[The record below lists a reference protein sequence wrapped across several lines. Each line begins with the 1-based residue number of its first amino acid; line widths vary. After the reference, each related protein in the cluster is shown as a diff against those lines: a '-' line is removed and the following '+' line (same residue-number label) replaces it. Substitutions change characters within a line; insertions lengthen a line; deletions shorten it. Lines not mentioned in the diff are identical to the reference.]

1 MKRIFQGL
9 FFLLVIQ
16 SQIIAQNV
24 TPDSI
29 QARII
34 LIGDAGE
41 LKNGR
46 HPVVS
51 GVRSTISFDKKTTII
66 YLGDNLYKTGLP
78 DDVVPDYNLAKAP
91 LDSQIVIA
99 KGTDAK
105 VYFIP
110 GNHDWNNGGPHG
122 WTTIQRE
129 QYYID
134 ILGDKNIIFQPK
146 DGCPGPVE
154 VPITDD
160 IVLVIMDSQWWLHP
174 YDKPGIESDCPL

>member
-1 MKRIFQGL
+1 MKKIFVFSVFL
-9 FFLLVIQ
+9 IAFFHLH
-16 SQIIAQNV
+16 STAQL
-24 TPDSI
+24 TDTI

-51 GVRSTISFDKKTTII
+51 GVRSSQTLDKKTTIV

-78 DDVVPDYNLAKAP
+78 DDVVPGYEFAKAP
-91 LDSQIVIA
+91 LDSQIRIA

-110 GNHDWNNGGPHG
+110 GNQIRYLAYQRDES
-122 WTTIQRE
+122 TIGYPSLLKQHH
-129 QYYID
+129 
-134 ILGDKNIIFQPK
+134 L
-146 DGCPGPVE
+146 
-154 VPITDD
+154 
-160 IVLVIMDSQWWLHP
+160 
-174 YDKPGIESDCPL
+174 

>member
-1 MKRIFQGL
+1 MKRIVHGI
-9 FFLLVIQ
+9 FLIALLQ
-16 SQIIAQNV
+16 SQAIAQQG
-24 TPDSI
+24 TPDSL

-34 LIGDAGE
+34 LIGDAGQ
-41 LKNGR
+41 LTNGR
-46 HPVVS
+46 HPVVA
-51 GVRSTISFDKKTTII
+51 GVRSTIPMDKKTTII

-78 DDVVPDYNLAKAP
+78 DDVVPDYALAKAP

-134 ILGDKNIIFQPK
+134 VLGDKNNTFLPK
-146 DGCPGPVE
+146 DGCPGPV
-154 VPITDD
+154 T
-160 IVLVIMDSQWWLHP
+160 
-174 YDKPGIESDCPL
+174 